1 MNTPVKTPPKP
12 RLSPDPILAE
22 LWEHKRQINKEANY
36 DVATL
41 AREARKQAAKI
52 LARPKKKS

>member
-1 MNTPVKTPPKP
+1 MTAATKPKP
-12 RLSPDPILAE
+12 KKRPIPDPILAE
-22 LWEHKRQINKEANY
+22 LWEQKRQINQAAGY

-52 LARPKKKS
+52 LAQPKSK